1 MVCLIHW
8 AILYDF
14 GSRHFSFN
22 PSPFYDRLLSERGLF
37 CRVSCTRGVPAACCS
52 GPLFG
57 HGRWYRTNLCLHHCR
72 TGLRNYSGY
81 VPIAS
86 AGRPEGECA
95 LRCRFFAPVR
105 WHANTFYL
113 CGSLLYVYRCPEARF
128 AMKKISF
135 CNAQYLSIREGDR
148 FR

>member
-22 PSPFYDRLLSERGLF
+22 PSPFYNRLLSEQGLF

-52 GPLFG
+52 GPLSG
-57 HGRWYRTNLCLHHCR
+57 HGMWYRTNLCLHHCR

-81 VPIAS
+81 FPIAS
-86 AGRPEGECA
+86 ADRPEGECA
-95 LRCRFFAPVR
+95 QYACLFRLGQVTSP
-105 WHANTFYL
+105 FYAAKL
-113 CGSLLYVYRCPEARF
+113 
-128 AMKKISF
+128 
-135 CNAQYLSIREGDR
+135 
-148 FR
+148 

>member
-1 MVCLIHW
+1 MICLIHW
-8 AILYDF
+8 AILYGS
-14 GSRHFSFN
+14 GSRLFLFTRV
-22 PSPFYDRLLSERGLF
+22 PFTIVAFRDEVSSEGYHALAESLPA
-37 CRVSCTRGVPAACCS
+37 CRS
-52 GPLFG
+52 GPLSG
-57 HGRWYRTNLCLHHCR
+57 HGMWYRTNLWLHHCW
-72 TGLRNYSGY
+72 TGLRNYFGY

-95 LRCRFFAPVR
+95 SRCRFFAPVR

-113 CGSLLYVYRCPEARF
+113 CGSLLYVYRCPKARF

-135 CNAQYLSIREGDR
+135 CNAQYLSIRERDR